1 MSLNFKPEFIF
12 YKSISNK
19 LIFLQNINLK
29 SEYIKFYIDKATL
42 QQTDIGKFT
51 PFKVEQY
58 VQ

>member
-12 YKSISNK
+12 YKSISNI
-19 LIFLQNINLK
+19 LYFIQNINLK

-42 QQTDIGKFT
+42 QQTDIT
-51 PFKVEQY
+51 ALKVEQY